1 MKSKYDLNQGPVDD
15 IIDELRKQYGQY
27 IDFDTYVD
35 PYRVEQSL
43 FLEGEIPDYHPLS
56 MDYRDYWREF
66 RRKCIE
72 GYWQSGVWMP
82 GSLFFYVN
90 ANTIKRNVNGSK
102 VKQFARPIL
111 RDVEWMV
118 HYNAIEARG
127 FSGFKD
133 DPYFSCHVAL
143 TLELTDEQIK
153 DRYCYGE
160 SGFSQVVYNNLFKK
174 NGERKLYEPPRYYLR
189 KIHQDNYGIP
199 VFLNNSKNK
208 LTFGSREFGKA
219 MCKRSTIIHR
229 EDGPVVL
236 EDLKIGDKIYDDSGK
251 LTTVTNIWEQGKLP
265 LYRVMLSDYR
275 TIDVCKEHLW
285 EVIEKQK
292 SKVLNTGD
300 LLKNY
305 IINRKKTEKIKSGKE
320 YRYYLKHSKPLEY
333 PEKELPLDPYTL
345 GVLIGDGG
353 LTQGVSFTSANPEII
368 NYIPYEVTKR
378 SQKYAYGIKN
388 IKNIIKELN
397 LNCKSECKFIPP
409 IYKYG
414 SVEQRLELLKGLMDT
429 DGSIHA
435 KKQIIEYSTF
445 STKLA
450 HDVKS
455 LVRSLGMYCVCSKRQ
470 TKGLYS
476 YRLFITP
483 NQQIF
488 KLKRKAELL
497 TNFKKS
503 RASKCAIIEITPL
516 EIEKDAACIE
526 VDNQSKL
533 FVANDFIVTHNSYI
547 AANITLHEW
556 LFDGLTE
563 YLPSGKVNT
572 SSEIIMGAFDAK
584 YSGETL
590 SKAKIGLEK
599 LPGAYETY
607 DKKYPSPLAKKYK
620 GSWGPSKEVIAE
632 YPKKIK
638 GTWENVGTKSVIK
651 HRTFKDNPFAA
662 QGTRPGLIMCEEIGS
677 WPNFLECYGA
687 MVDNQ
692 REGSRKFGSMFM
704 WGTGGQFDVGVA
716 AALEVFYNP
725 KSYDCLVFDD
735 IWENR
740 GNICFFMPAYLA
752 LNNTKDSKG
761 RTIMN
766 RALAD
771 IFDKRDELAG
781 TNGSK
786 NALQKEMQ
794 NRPIKPSEMFLTKTG
809 NYFPIVELK
818 ERINVLDNIANP
830 DDWKKKVILSF
841 DPNIPG
847 GVKYQID
854 TRNELTAIDKYP
866 WREADKEGC
875 VVIYEFPITDKF
887 GNVPKDLYIIGH
899 DPVATDSASGESF
912 AATYVLKTRQHWQQ
926 YGHDEVVACHITRP
940 YDGRAQINENLL
952 KLSML
957 YGGAIIYFENMV
969 GNVKEY
975 FEKMKRLDLLARQP
989 TTLFNKKASFD
1000 GKMPVVYGYPMSNR
1014 KTKLD
1019 GVQYVRDWLLEE
1031 RGKEENKIIRNL
1043 DRIWDRALLQE
1054 LVAFDLDGNFDR
1066 VMAFMGCVIGLNE
1079 MFNQYHNSIALA
1091 AQESNR
1097 NSLSFL
1103 VSNSLI
1109 GGTGNNQESKEML
1122 KHATLDFSFVKNFK

>member
-27 IDFDTYVD
+27 IDFDTFVD

-43 FLEGEIPDYHPLS
+43 FLEGEIPEYHPLS

-66 RRKCIE
+66 RRRCIE

-127 FSGFKD
+127 FSGFRD

-153 DRYCYGE
+153 DRYCYDE
-160 SGFSQVVYNNLFKK
+160 SGFSQAVYNNLFKK
-174 NGERKLYEPPRYYLR
+174 NGERKIYEPPRYYLR

-199 VFLNNSKNK
+199 IFLNNSKNK
-208 LTFGSREFGKA
+208 LTFGSREFGK
-219 MCKRSTIIHR
+219 
-229 EDGPVVL
+229 
-236 EDLKIGDKIYDDSGK
+236 
-251 LTTVTNIWEQGKLP
+251 
-265 LYRVMLSDYR
+265 
-275 TIDVCKEHLW
+275 
-285 EVIEKQK
+285 
-292 SKVLNTGD
+292 
-300 LLKNY
+300 
-305 IINRKKTEKIKSGKE
+305 
-320 YRYYLKHSKPLEY
+320 
-333 PEKELPLDPYTL
+333 
-345 GVLIGDGG
+345 
-353 LTQGVSFTSANPEII
+353 
-368 NYIPYEVTKR
+368 
-378 SQKYAYGIKN
+378 
-388 IKNIIKELN
+388 
-397 LNCKSECKFIPP
+397 
-409 IYKYG
+409 
-414 SVEQRLELLKGLMDT
+414 
-429 DGSIHA
+429 
-435 KKQIIEYSTF
+435 
-445 STKLA
+445 
-450 HDVKS
+450 
-455 LVRSLGMYCVCSKRQ
+455 
-470 TKGLYS
+470 
-476 YRLFITP
+476 
-483 NQQIF
+483 
-488 KLKRKAELL
+488 
-497 TNFKKS
+497 
-503 RASKCAIIEITPL
+503 
-516 EIEKDAACIE
+516 
-526 VDNQSKL
+526 
-533 FVANDFIVTHNSYI
+533 SYI

-752 LNNTKDSKG
+752 LNNTKDAKG

-841 DPNIPG
+841 DPNAPG

-854 TRNELTAIDKYP
+854 ARNELTAIDKYP

-1031 RGKEENKIIRNL
+1031 RGKDEDKIIRNL
-1043 DRIWDRALLQE
+1043 DRIWDKALLQE

-1066 VMAFMGCVIGLNE
+1066 VMAFMGCIIGLNE

-1097 NSLSFL
+1097 NTLSFL
-1103 VSNSLI
+1103 VSNSLV
-1109 GGTGNNQESKEML
+1109 GGAGNTQESKEML